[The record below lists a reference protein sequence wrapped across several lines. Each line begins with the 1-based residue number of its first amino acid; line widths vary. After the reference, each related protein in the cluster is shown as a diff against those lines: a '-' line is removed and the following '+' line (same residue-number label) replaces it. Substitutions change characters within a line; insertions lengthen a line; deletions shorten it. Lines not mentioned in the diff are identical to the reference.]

1 MLTFTQTS
9 DATST
14 NSASGGLGFLPINL
28 NLTFDGIAG
37 MKIYQQF
44 TVDSSFLPRN
54 YGSTLQFLIKGIT
67 HKIDNNQWI
76 TSVETVAVPS
86 SVAKSTSN
94 QSFTG
99 IKAVAGPSGT
109 GGTAAAPTGEV
120 RYPSGVA
127 GAVRLRL
134 KRQREVFTPG
144 ATKPDGVGQTLG
156 ILQVLDGSGKLL
168 KEYTTVEEPWRGN
181 RSSISCIP
189 PGRYTFTKSKANNHA
204 SLGNVL
210 RFAGIPFRDGV
221 LMHIGA
227 THKDTEG
234 CILPGIK
241 EQLDRNGDK
250 VPDNRGGEGTN
261 TAAAMTQILNYLYP
275 SGAPNST
282 YTIEIYGVPG
292 QQYIESRDGSIYA
305 DPSASPAED
314 GAKQSRQTYVNY
326 VTQLNKVLNLRDAY
340 DRGNPLLKSTVN
352 ATRVAG
358 LVSVDN
364 VDEGARRIQALVNQ
378 IKQSIGGKPAPW
390 QNKLSLDK
398 LIPDHKKIFVE
409 QFNGLVKAVLDKDN
423 TFIFKYPTTTNAK
436 VVSTEGYTLKP
447 DYG

>member
-1 MLTFTQTS
+1 
-9 DATST
+9 
-14 NSASGGLGFLPINL
+14 
-28 NLTFDGIAG
+28 
-37 MKIYQQF
+37 
-44 TVDSSFLPRN
+44 
-54 YGSTLQFLIKGIT
+54 
-67 HKIDNNQWI
+67 
-76 TSVETVAVPS
+76 
-86 SVAKSTSN
+86 
-94 QSFTG
+94 
-99 IKAVAGPSGT
+99 
-109 GGTAAAPTGEV
+109 
-120 RYPSGVA
+120 
-127 GAVRLRL
+127 
-134 KRQREVFTPG
+134 
-144 ATKPDGVGQTLG
+144 
-156 ILQVLDGSGKLL
+156 
-168 KEYTTVEEPWRGN
+168 
-181 RSSISCIP
+181 
-189 PGRYTFTKSKANNHA
+189 
-204 SLGNVL
+204 
-210 RFAGIPFRDGV
+210 
-221 LMHIGA
+221 MHIG
-227 THKDTEG
+227 TTYRDTEG

-241 EQLDRNGDK
+241 QQVDRNGDK
-250 VPDNRGGEGTN
+250 VPDNKAGSTQQ
-261 TAAAMTQILNYLYP
+261 AMNEILNYLYP

-292 QQYIESRDGSIYA
+292 KQYVESRDGSIYA

-314 GAKQSRQTYVNY
+314 GAKQSRQTYVDY
-326 VTQLNKVLNLRDAY
+326 VVQLNKVLNLKDAY